1 MISPISFSSR
11 VNPIYNNGYNLNV
24 QAAGRTLGVGQ
35 GRAAMPETPVTPVH
49 PTPVVSINTAQPR
62 TDLSSPMWV
71 DSYPREQAN
80 RSRVQYL
87 LPQAYQETSAQPNT
101 PGQDLSPFQWPTLP
115 SAAPAELAARMRVQ
129 FPEESANTPEVSP
142 QAGDSLSIGAEGAQ
156 RAAEEGRC
164 QTCEERKYQD
174 GSDDSS
180 VSYQTPTHIDPDAA
194 PAAVR
199 GHEMEHVSH
208 EQAKA
213 QQEGRKVVSQ
223 TVTMHTDICPECGR
237 VYVSGG
243 TTQTVTKAD
252 SQQRAQEEEQEAE
265 INSGTVQALM

>member
-1 MISPISFSSR
+1 M
-11 VNPIYNNGYNLNV
+11 
-24 QAAGRTLGVGQ
+24 
-35 GRAAMPETPVTPVH
+35 
-49 PTPVVSINTAQPR
+49 
-62 TDLSSPMWV
+62 
-71 DSYPREQAN
+71 
-80 RSRVQYL
+80 
-87 LPQAYQETSAQPNT
+87 
-101 PGQDLSPFQWPTLP
+101 
-115 SAAPAELAARMRVQ
+115 
-129 FPEESANTPEVSP
+129 
-142 QAGDSLSIGAEGAQ
+142 SIGAEGAQ

-252 SQQRAQEEEQEAE
+252 SQQRAQEEEQESE